1 MKPKNPHPAKEKNKS
16 KINRFTLIELLV
28 VIAIIAILAGLLLP
42 ALNSSRAKGYA
53 ISCTSNLKQA
63 GLLFAGYASD
73 FEDFLPPQ
81 RSSSIASD
89 WNYACT
95 YFWQENKLAPKTVF
109 KCPAAPKYEINQ
121 FNQDYAFHT
130 GYYSDSTAFR
140 IKIPKVKQPS
150 KKVFF
155 LDSYLNTADGFST
168 ERGGYMFEI
177 YAYETFLNG
186 GGRPASRHFSRA
198 NLLHLDMHVETSPVF
213 YSQHVQDDPF
223 FTLNGTFWEINKT
236 RWFPTH

>member
-28 VIAIIAILAGLLLP
+28 VIAIIAILAGMLLP
-42 ALNSSRAKGYA
+42 ALNSARAKGYA

-63 GLLFAGYASD
+63 GILFAGYASD
-73 FEDFLPPQ
+73 FEDYLPPQ
-81 RSSSIASD
+81 RSSSTSTD

-95 YFWQENKLAPKTVF
+95 YFWKENKLAPKTVF
-109 KCPAAPKYEINQ
+109 KCPAAPKYEVDQ

-130 GYYSDSTAFR
+130 GYYSDNTAFR

-177 YAYETFLNG
+177 YA
-186 GGRPASRHFSRA
+186 
-198 NLLHLDMHVETSPVF
+198 
-213 YSQHVQDDPF
+213 
-223 FTLNGTFWEINKT
+223 
-236 RWFPTH
+236 

>member
-28 VIAIIAILAGLLLP
+28 VIAIIAILAGMLLP

-81 RSSSIASD
+81 RSSSTASD

-109 KCPAAPKYEINQ
+109 KCPAAPKYEIGQ

-130 GYYSDSTAFR
+130 AYYSDSTAFR

-223 FTLNGTFWEINKT
+223 FTLNGTFWEINKP
-236 RWFPTH
+236 RWYPTY

>member
-28 VIAIIAILAGLLLP
+28 VIAIIAILAGMLLP

-81 RSSSIASD
+81 RSSSTASD

-109 KCPAAPKYEINQ
+109 KCPAAPKYEIGQ

-213 YSQHVQDDPF
+213 Y
-223 FTLNGTFWEINKT
+223 
-236 RWFPTH
+236 

>member
-1 MKPKNPHPAKEKNKS
+1 MKLHFHRRNISYFKRKS
-16 KINRFTLIELLV
+16 HRFTLIELLV
-28 VIAIIAILAGLLLP
+28 VIAIIAILAGMLLP

-81 RSSSIASD
+81 RSSSTASD

-109 KCPAAPKYEINQ
+109 KCPAAPKYEIDQ

-213 YSQHVQDDPF
+213 YSRHVQDDPF

-236 RWFPTH
+236 RWYPTH

>member
-28 VIAIIAILAGLLLP
+28 VIAIIAILAGMLLP

-81 RSSSIASD
+81 RSSSTASD

-109 KCPAAPKYEINQ
+109 KCPAAPKYEIGQ

-155 LDSYLNTADGFST
+155 LDSYLNTANGFST

-236 RWFPTH
+236 RWYPTY

>member
-28 VIAIIAILAGLLLP
+28 VIAIIAILAGMLLP

-81 RSSSIASD
+81 RSSSTASD

-95 YFWQENKLAPKTVF
+95 YFWKENKLAPKTVF
-109 KCPAAPKYEINQ
+109 KCPAAPKYEIDQ

-213 YSQHVQDDPF
+213 YSQHVQDAPF

>member
-1 MKPKNPHPAKEKNKS
+1 MKLHFHRRNISYFKRKS
-16 KINRFTLIELLV
+16 HRFTLIELLV
-28 VIAIIAILAGLLLP
+28 VIAIIAILAGMLLP

-81 RSSSIASD
+81 RSSSTASD

-109 KCPAAPKYEINQ
+109 KCPAAPKYEIDQ

-236 RWFPTH
+236 RWYPTH

>member
-28 VIAIIAILAGLLLP
+28 VIAIIAILAGVLLP
-42 ALNSSRAKGYA
+42 ALNSARAKGYA

-81 RSSSIASD
+81 RSSSTASD

-186 GGRPASRHFSRA
+186 GGRPASRHFNRA

-223 FTLNGTFWEINKT
+223 FSLSGPFWEINKT
-236 RWFPTH
+236 RWYPTH

>member
-1 MKPKNPHPAKEKNKS
+1 MKPKNPHPRRKRTRA

-28 VIAIIAILAGLLLP
+28 VIAIIAILAGMLLP

-73 FEDFLPPQ
+73 FEDYLPPQ
-81 RSSSIASD
+81 RSSSTSTD

-236 RWFPTH
+236 RWYPTH